1 MLELFKLPPASR
13 PSGLSRALEDY
24 LAVFKSGL
32 SNHEKMD
39 EVDLE
44 LNMCL
49 KSALLEIFYRH
60 VFLEGS
66 QGLAGSQ

>member
-1 MLELFKLPPASR
+1 LLELFKLPPASR
-13 PSGLSRALEDY
+13 PSGLARALEDY
-24 LAVFKSGL
+24 LAFFKSGL

-49 KSALLEIFYRH
+49 KSALLEILYRH